1 MYFKILEKGNDY
13 AVYSLKGMELQETSC
28 HNLEATRVDDIF
40 NKTFDQVLF
49 LYEDIDLFH
58 QIFLNL
64 ILVTQSFMLHV
75 FIQFQRSWFN
85 RYSLH
90 TLTPLTQIETRMYSS
105 SSSSL
110 TG

>member
-1 MYFKILEKGNDY
+1 MEKGNDY

-49 LYEDIDLFH
+49 LLEDINLSY
-58 QIFLNL
+58 QIFIFIS
-64 ILVTQSFMLHV
+64 ILVTQSYMPSVL
-75 FIQFQRSWFN
+75 IQFQRSWLN